1 MVFLPQEVIARKRD
15 GHALTTD
22 EIAQFIAG
30 FSSGTV
36 SHAQAAAFA
45 MAVYFRDM
53 TMPERVALTLAM
65 RDSGTV
71 LDWSDLDGPVADKH
85 STGGVG
91 DNVSLMLAPIL
102 AAIGI
107 YVPMISGRGLGHTGG
122 TLDKFDA
129 IPGYT
134 TSPDNALFHKV
145 VREAGCAII
154 GQTADLAPAD
164 KTLYAI
170 RDVTGTVESI
180 SLITAS
186 ILSKKLAAGLGALIL
201 DVKTG
206 SGAFMPTLAK
216 SRALATS
223 LVDVANGAG
232 LKTGALITDMNEP
245 LASAAGNG
253 LEVRNAVDFLTGKHQ
268 DARLKEVTLTL
279 CAVVAEMTGMAQDV
293 AAGRKLVDDALDSGR
308 ATERFGKMVAAL
320 GGPADFVETM
330 DRRLA
335 PAPIIRDV
343 FATGQGIVSEIDT
356 RGVGMAVVALG
367 GGRTMP
373 TDNIDHTVGFDRL
386 LGLGAKADSQTPIAR
401 IHARDEA
408 TAADAEARLKSAYR
422 LGDGAPHHDLIPE
435 GVAPTALR
443 QE

>member
-1 MVFLPQEVIARKRD
+1 MVFLPQEVILKKRNGETLAPD
-15 GHALTTD
+15 D
-22 EIAQFIAG
+22 IAAFIAG
-30 FSSGTV
+30 FAQGTV

-102 AAIGI
+102 AALGI

-122 TLDKFDA
+122 TLDKFDS

-134 TSPDNALFHKV
+134 TSPDNALFRQV
-145 VREAGCAII
+145 VKQAGCAII

-206 SGAFMPTLAK
+206 SGAFMPTLEA
-216 SRALATS
+216 SRDLARS
-223 LVDVANGAG
+223 LVEVANGAG

-253 LEVRNAVDFLTGKHQ
+253 LEMRNAVDFLTGQHQ
-268 DARLKEVTLTL
+268 DARLKEVTLAL
-279 CAVVAEMTGMAQDV
+279 CAVVAEMTGVAADV
-293 AAGRKLVDDALDSGR
+293 VAGRKLVEDALASGR
-308 ATERFGKMVAAL
+308 AAERFSRMVAAL
-320 GGPADFVETM
+320 GGPVDFVENM
-330 DRRLA
+330 DHHLA
-335 PAPIIRDV
+335 PAPIVRDV
-343 FATGQGIVSEIDT
+343 FSAGQGTVTEIDT
-356 RGVGMAVVALG
+356 RSVGMAVVALG

-373 TDNIDHTVGFDRL
+373 TDSIDHAVGFDRL
-386 LGLGAKADSQTPIAR
+386 AGIGTKVDAKTPIAR
-401 IHARDEA
+401 LHARDEA
-408 TAADAEARLKSAYR
+408 SAADAEARLKSAYR
-422 LGDGAPHHDLIPE
+422 LEGAALDHPLITDTIP
-435 GVAPTALR
+435 PS
-443 QE
+443 